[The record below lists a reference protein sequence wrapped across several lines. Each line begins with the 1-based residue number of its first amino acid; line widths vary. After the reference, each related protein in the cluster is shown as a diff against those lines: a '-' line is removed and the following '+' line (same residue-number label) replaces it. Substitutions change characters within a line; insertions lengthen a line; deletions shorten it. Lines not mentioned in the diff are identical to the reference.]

1 MMTREEEAKKFIEE
15 VIDDTLENIYFKL
28 SMDTDYSFEEIDA
41 LVEQVWQE
49 THG

>member
-1 MMTREEEAKKFIEE
+1 MTREEAKKFIEE
-15 VIDDTLENIYFKL
+15 VIDDTLENINFKL
-28 SMDTDYSFEEIDA
+28 SIDTDYSFEEIDE